1 MDKPAQILS
10 WVLLFSIRRVGW
22 RGKVFIHGPEPPM
35 LRWAPW
41 RKPEIGPK
49 AEPLSSHLNRA
60 ATTGELLLVLK
71 RS

>member
-10 WVLLFSIRRVGW
+10 WVLLFSMSTVGW
-22 RGKVFIHGPEPPM
+22 WGKGFMLGPVTPM

-41 RKPEIGPK
+41 RKPVIGRK
-49 AEPLSSHLNRA
+49 AGPLSSPLNRA

-71 RS
+71 PS